1 MIWKILCYSQQI
13 PYFEFRSRQFLHQRS
28 TTVDEAYNKTIGH
41 EVTNVKVEGLQPCL
55 QYELELWDN
64 LEEHATVVK
73 REEFKT
79 IASPNESI
87 PLSKSEVQVWK
98 DEGPEIKI
106 EWADRCSK
114 RYLIKSCRVPDG
126 CDSSHWDETEVLHDT
141 EAVEPPSVTLERLD
155 ACGLFTVQ
163 S

>member
-1 MIWKILCYSQQI
+1 MQQV
-13 PYFEFRSRQFLHQRS
+13 PKFEFRSRHFLNQRS
-28 TTVDEAYNKTIGH
+28 ATVDEAFNETIGH
-41 EVTNVKVEGLQPCL
+41 EVTNVKVGGLRPCL

-64 LEEHATVVK
+64 HEEHATVVK

-114 RYLIKSCRVPDG
+114 RFLIKSCRVPDE
-126 CDSSHWDETEVLHDT
+126 CDSSHWNETEVRHDT
-141 EAVEPPSVTLERLD
+141 EAVEPPSVTLEHLD
-155 ACGLFTVQ
+155 ACGLFMGQ